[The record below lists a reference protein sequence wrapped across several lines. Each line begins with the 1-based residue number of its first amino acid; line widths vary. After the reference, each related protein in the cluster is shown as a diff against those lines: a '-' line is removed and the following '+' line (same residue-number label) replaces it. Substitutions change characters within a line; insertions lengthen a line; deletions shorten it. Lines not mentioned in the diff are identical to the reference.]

1 MFRFPKFNRFV
12 SAFWSPRGRR
22 IESLQSSEDPG
33 KEGSSG
39 NSKEEEEE
47 EVQEWK
53 DHDIISAQV
62 ETAGFESK
70 ATNDG
75 SASQLFTPAGSSQK
89 KDIRNIQDVTAY
101 NERCV
106 NEDNGN
112 FRSQLLSISRMSGPE
127 NDGSHGLPTPATKGD
142 KGDDTGRGYALV
154 KAEKMSDDGNIVLEG
169 YDERC
174 LPDEESPSSR
184 TSRRK
189 RKRGTGSDSTSS
201 NLHTVQSNDRN
212 GDYMSLQGVQMG
224 PLGDYHYHTLRRR
237 ATGRQPGLVP
247 GTWLETDE
255 NWSEGELSN
264 GYVRHNT
271 PISISNDRMSI
282 VSSKA
287 SGRSKNTKPNLNDEA
302 YRPSPATSNKSFRKS
317 IVKIEIEDMDDPGD
331 EDLWSEK
338 NTGWDY
344 DKSEISFDFSA
355 ERAKRWAQAVELPP
369 GKWAEA
375 EKDLFFRLSMR
386 GFEPI
391 IPDSWHLDFPTLP
404 GSLFAVQGGPAP
416 LVQVLNGTEFHA
428 IKYLGDLLSLG
439 CRVRD
444 RVSVGL
450 RPEPIIKRTIQ
461 KYINWAERDAQLNH
475 CNSAIPVYHV
485 YCMKKGE
492 STRAAIQ
499 MLEKG
504 LISTGEEYQEILQ
517 TESFAHSDT
526 INYYPVIT
534 GFLVCGPIVA
544 VITLNSASEAF
555 SDASSDTF
563 CKLISQF
570 DFGDDGQDV
579 WNALAIALT
588 VIRIRKTMLELAEK
602 GRGGWL
608 LPPVN
613 CIQSIEDEDL

>member
-1 MFRFPKFNRFV
+1 MFRFPKLNRFV
-12 SAFWSPRGRR
+12 SAFWSPRRRR
-22 IESLQSSEDPG
+22 IESLQSSENPEKDDSRLD
-33 KEGSSG
+33 SSG
-39 NSKEEEEE
+39 NPKEAYIKKEQEEG
-47 EVQEWK
+47 QEWR
-53 DHDIISAQV
+53 DRNIVTAPV
-62 ETAGFESK
+62 ETTGLESK

-75 SASQLFTPAGSSQK
+75 SASQLFTPATSSQK
-89 KDIRNIQDVTAY
+89 EDIGNIQDVAPVD
-101 NERCV
+101 EHPV
-106 NEDNGN
+106 AEDNGN
-112 FRSQLLSISRMSGPE
+112 AKSQLLSASQMSGPE
-127 NDGSHGLPTPATKGD
+127 NNGSHSLPTPVTKE
-142 KGDDTGRGYALV
+142 DTNTGYVPV
-154 KAEKMSDDGNIVLEG
+154 KTEKMSDDGHTVLEG
-169 YDERC
+169 YHEGSLR
-174 LPDEESPSSR
+174 DEESPSSR

-201 NLHTVQSNDRN
+201 NCHPLRPNDRN
-212 GDYMSLQGVQMG
+212 GDRMAFQDVS
-224 PLGDYHYHTLRRR
+224 DCRHETLRRR
-237 ATGRQPGLVP
+237 VTGRQPGLVP

-255 NWSEGELSN
+255 NWSEGELTN

-271 PISISNDRMSI
+271 PISVSEDGMSI

-287 SGRSKNTKPNLNDEA
+287 SRRSKNAKPHSNDEA

-317 IVKIEIEDMDDPGD
+317 IVKIEIEDTDDSGD

-338 NTGWDY
+338 NAVYDN
-344 DKSEISFDFSA
+344 DKSEISFDFSV
-355 ERAKRWAQAVELPP
+355 ERARRWAQAVELPP
-369 GKWAEA
+369 GQWAEA

-404 GSLFAVQGGPAP
+404 GSLFAVEGGPEP
-416 LVQVLNGTEFHA
+416 LIQVFSGTEFHA
-428 IKYLGDLLSLG
+428 IKYLADLLSLG

-444 RVSVGL
+444 RMSVGL
-450 RPEPIIKRTIQ
+450 RPELIVKRTIQ
-461 KYINWAERDAQLNH
+461 KYINWAERDGQLNH
-475 CNSAIPVYHV
+475 CNSGIPIYHI

-499 MLEKG
+499 KLEKG
-504 LISTGEEYQEILQ
+504 LISTGVEYQAALQ
-517 TESFAHSDT
+517 TESFAHSDA
-526 INYYPVIT
+526 IDYYPVIT

-544 VITLNSASEAF
+544 VMTLNSASEAF
-555 SDASSDTF
+555 SDASSDTL

-570 DFGDDGQDV
+570 DFCDDGQDV